1 MLEGLIIEII
11 SNLFYVQ
18 VGDDIYTCT
27 SKGKFKIKEE
37 MPVVGDRVQIELID
51 ENKKTGAI
59 NSIYKRNSYIK
70 RPKIANVEQ
79 MILVISLDSPKPDYL
94 LLDKQ
99 LSYLEFLNILPII
112 CFNKVDLIEDKI
124 HIEEYKKIG
133 YKVIETVANKNIGI
147 EDVTKNLK
155 GKISAFSGNSGVGKS
170 TLINAIFNK
179 QIAQEGNISKKNQ
192 RGKNTTTSVKLY
204 NLCED
209 TYIADTPGFST
220 FSIEEIPYRELSVYF
235 KEFKPY
241 LEECE
246 FVGCSHIK
254 EEKCGIKK
262 ALEQDKI
269 SINRYE
275 NYKKI
280 YEELKDREEHK
291 W

>member
-79 MILVISLDSPKPDYL
+79 MILVISLDAPKPDYL

-99 LSYLEFLNILPII
+99 LAYLEFLNILPII

-235 KEFKPY
+235 KEFKTY

-262 ALEQDKI
+262 ALKQGKI

>member
-99 LSYLEFLNILPII
+99 LAYLEFLNILPII

-147 EDVTKNLK
+147 EDVTKILK

-170 TLINAIFNK
+170 TLMNAILKK
-179 QIAQEGNISKKNQ
+179 QVAVEGDISKKNQ
-192 RGKNTTTSVKLY
+192 KGKNTTTSVKLY
-204 NLCED
+204 SLGKD

-220 FSIEEIPYRELSVYF
+220 FSIEEIPYRELCLYF
-235 KEFKPY
+235 KEFVPY
-241 LEECE
+241 ISECE
-246 FVGCSHIK
+246 FAGCSHIK
-254 EEKCGIKK
+254 EQNCGIKH
-262 ALEQDKI
+262 AVEQGKI
-269 SINRYE
+269 WKRRYE
-275 NYKKI
+275 NYQKL
-280 YEELKDREEHK
+280 YEEQKEREEHK